1 MHCIRLLQMLREQS
15 RQKCKTLRYIVNQS
29 NIHIHLY
36 KTGCRSLD
44 HNAKCVP
51 AIRTKTLIQMSRIS
65 GAVADFE
72 VAVFSG
78 TLIYMVFYTDWP
90 LSCSLIF
97 HLTAFVFEYATHSPW
112 HHSDELIQCHNIYF
126 RPELHSFSP
135 RSYIGDGSVGRC
147 VKSSRALP
155 KDSQWG

>member
-1 MHCIRLLQMLREQS
+1 MLREQS

-36 KTGCRSLD
+36 KTGCRVMITMQSVFLLSEQK
-44 HNAKCVP
+44 HWFRCPGLVELWQ
-51 AIRTKTLIQMSRIS
+51 TLRLQ
-65 GAVADFE
+65 
-72 VAVFSG
+72 
-78 TLIYMVFYTDWP
+78 
-90 LSCSLIF
+90 CSLGLLSTWYSTLTGPPTKLQSNISF
-97 HLTAFVFEYATHSPW
+97 DRLCLWIRHTFTVASFWWAYTMSQHL
-112 HHSDELIQCHNIYF
+112 L